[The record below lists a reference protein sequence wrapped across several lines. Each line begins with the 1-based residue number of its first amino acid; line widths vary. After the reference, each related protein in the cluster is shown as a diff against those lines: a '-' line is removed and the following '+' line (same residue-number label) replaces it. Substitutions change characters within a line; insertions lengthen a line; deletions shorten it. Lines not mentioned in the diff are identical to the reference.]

1 MKFLLVDQDGVGLAI
16 AWRASLAGH
25 KVRWFIKP
33 SKTIDPTVGDG
44 FPGIQKVDNW
54 LSHAMW
60 ADLIF
65 CTSNCA
71 YIPQLERVKKAGA
84 KVYGPSVASADLEI
98 KRGEG
103 MKFLEEHGVEVP
115 PYKTFK
121 TLKDAEKYVWKTE
134 ERWVF
139 KTLGDNEDKSLSY
152 CGKSPADMISRLRR
166 WQEMGMNPK
175 GEVMLQQFIPGIEMG
190 VSRWMGKDG
199 WCSPPNINF
208 EHKKLMPKNYGPNT
222 GEQATLMQYVTEEKM
237 SKDLLDPIE
246 KDMLKL
252 GHLGDMDLN
261 CIIDEKGKAWPL
273 EFTNRPGWP
282 AFNMMLAQHKGDPIQ
297 WMADSLEGKN
307 TLQVSYETGVCI
319 VMTQPPFPYTNT
331 DLKKTSGVP
340 IYGVTKTNQRYIMP
354 QGVKMATLVDDVD
367 GKPVERQMWA
377 TAGEY
382 IAVITAL
389 GPNVKKA
396 AERAYKTVDELSV
409 PDMIVRACVG
419 DDMEEKLTKLQA
431 MGYAKGISYGG

>member
-1 MKFLLVDQDGVGLAI
+1 MQKKRTTATI
-16 AWRASLAGH
+16 
-25 KVRWFIKP
+25 IKP

-71 YIPQLERVKKAGA
+71 YIPQLDRVKRAGA
-84 KVYGPSVASADLEI
+84 KVFGPSVASADLEI

-103 MKFLEEHGVEVP
+103 MKFLEEHGIEVP

-190 VSRWMGKDG
+190 VSRWIGKDG

-222 GEQATLMQYVTEEKM
+222 GEMATIMAYEAEEKM

-246 KDMLKL
+246 ADMVKM
-252 GHLGDMDLN
+252 GHLGDMDIN

-282 AFNMMLAQHKGDPIQ
+282 AFNMMLSQHKGDPIQ
-297 WMADSLEGKN
+297 WMADAIDGKN
-307 TLQVSYETGVCI
+307 TLQVSYEAGVCI
-319 VMTQPPFPYTNT
+319 VICQPKFPYADP
-331 DLKKTSGVP
+331 DLEKTSGIP
-340 IYGVTKTNQRYIMP
+340 IYGITDKNKRYIQP
-354 QGVKMATLVDDVD
+354 QGVKKMTLVDDVN
-367 GKPVERQMWA
+367 GKPVEQPMWA
-377 TAGEY
+377 TAGDY
-382 IAVITAL
+382 IAVVNAM
-389 GPNVKKA
+389 GPNIKKA

-409 PDMIVRACVG
+409 PDMIVRAGVG
-419 DDMEEKLTKLQA
+419 DDMEEKLAKLQA

>member
-1 MKFLLVDQDGVGLAI
+1 
-16 AWRASLAGH
+16 
-25 KVRWFIKP
+25 
-33 SKTIDPTVGDG
+33 
-44 FPGIQKVDNW
+44 
-54 LSHAMW
+54 
-60 ADLIF
+60 
-65 CTSNCA
+65 
-71 YIPQLERVKKAGA
+71 
-84 KVYGPSVASADLEI
+84 
-98 KRGEG
+98 
-103 MKFLEEHGVEVP
+103 
-115 PYKTFK
+115 
-121 TLKDAEKYVWKTE
+121 
-134 ERWVF
+134 
-139 KTLGDNEDKSLSY
+139 
-152 CGKSPADMISRLRR
+152 
-166 WQEMGMNPK
+166 
-175 GEVMLQQFIPGIEMG
+175 
-190 VSRWMGKDG
+190 
-199 WCSPPNINF
+199 
-208 EHKKLMPKNYGPNT
+208 
-222 GEQATLMQYVTEEKM
+222 MQYVTEEKM

-331 DLKKTSGVP
+331 DLEKTSGVP

-409 PDMIVRACVG
+409 PDMLIRSHVG
-419 DDMEEKLTKLQA
+419 DDMEEKLEKLHK
-431 MGYAKGISYGG
+431 MGYALAIKYQ